1 MVASV
6 LLLGA
11 PAVPM
16 AIPLLAPEAL
26 VAWQE
31 RLGVAPP
38 RLERSHTAPISQHLA
53 DQFGWEERVAAVAA
67 AWAQLP
73 EVDRARAVIF
83 TTNYGRAAAIELLGR
98 RLGLPQPISGH
109 NNYHLWGLPPGLHD
123 VVLAVG
129 GRAEDHARSF
139 AEVVMVGRTPLIPYG
154 IPDESN
160 IPIYVLRRPTRPLLE
175 SFQGAKRF
183 L

>member
-1 MVASV
+1 
-6 LLLGA
+6 
-11 PAVPM
+11 M

-38 RLERSHTAPISQHLA
+38 RLEHSHTAPISQHLA

-73 EVDRARAVIF
+73 EPDRARAVIF

-98 RLGLPQPISGH
+98 PLGLPRPISGH
-109 NNYHLWGLPPGLHD
+109 NNYYLWGLPPGLHD

-139 AEVVMVGRTPLIPYG
+139 AEVVTVGRTPRIPYG
-154 IPDESN
+154 IPDESS
-160 IPIYVLRRPTRPLLE
+160 IPIYVLRRPTRPLAE

-183 L
+183 Q